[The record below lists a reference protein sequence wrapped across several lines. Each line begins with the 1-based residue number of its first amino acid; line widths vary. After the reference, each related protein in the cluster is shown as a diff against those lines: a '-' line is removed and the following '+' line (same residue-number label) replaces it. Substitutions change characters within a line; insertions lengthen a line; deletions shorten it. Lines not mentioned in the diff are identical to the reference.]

1 MLDVYISYVR
11 MAELVYVY
19 KDPRV
24 TYLIVKRTPFSY
36 QIPVVDK
43 EGYSC
48 LEILQGQGIP
58 CPVWSDFTV
67 SGEYIFAKV
76 ANVIYEISDIVTK

>member
-1 MLDVYISYVR
+1 

-19 KDPRV
+19 KDPRLN
-24 TYLIVKRTPFSY
+24 YLIVKRTPFSY
-36 QIPVVDK
+36 QITVVDS

-48 LEILQGQGIP
+48 IEVLQGRGIP
-58 CPVWSDFTV
+58 CPVWTDFTI

-76 ANVIYEISDIVTK
+76 ADIVYEISDIVTK